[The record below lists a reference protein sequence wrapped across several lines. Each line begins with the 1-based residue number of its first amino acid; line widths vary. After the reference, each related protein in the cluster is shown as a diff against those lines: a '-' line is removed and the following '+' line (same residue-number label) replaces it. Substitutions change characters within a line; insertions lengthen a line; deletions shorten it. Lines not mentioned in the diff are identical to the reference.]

1 MSKLFAFV
9 GTTVKNGQANVRFA
23 NDLNRIKA
31 LQKDGQNVIAFLE
44 LPEAMT
50 KEDAVLFMKPLEA
63 FQDAISVSAIEDFEM
78 APAARAKTERKQR
91 VAGEDQLFS
100 FVGVACWKG
109 QYKVRWAND
118 AKRSAALVKDGQT
131 DVRLV
136 QLPNEMTKMD
146 AVMFIKDSA
155 GFEDIEAQQA
165 FDDFLSTNVVVIKAV
180 KAAVEE
186 VEEEDDEDEEL
197 ARLLQEDAE
206 AFAELNEELIDA

>member
-1 MSKLFAFV
+1 MFKLVTQLAYILHTQRSEFYIMSKLFALV
-9 GTTVKNGQANVRFA
+9 GTTIKAGQVNIRFA

-31 LQKDGQNVIAFLE
+31 LQKDGQDVLKFAE

-50 KEDAVLFMKPLEA
+50 KEDAVMYMAGLEE
-63 FQDAISVSAIEDFEM
+63 FKDDISVAAIEDFNSKGV
-78 APAARAKTERKQR
+78 ATVSLRKPR
-91 VAGEDQLFS
+91 MAGEDQLFS
-100 FVGVACWKG
+100 YVGVACWKG

-155 GFEDIEAQQA
+155 GFEDLEAQQA
-165 FDDFLSTNVVVIKAV
+165 FDDFLSTNVTIIKAV
-180 KAAVEE
+180 KVEEE
-186 VEEEDDEDEEL
+186 VEEV
-197 ARLLQEDAE
+197 
-206 AFAELNEELIDA
+206 